1 MEVRIVNTKEYVGA
15 IDQGTTGTRFIIFDN
30 KGEQVSAAYREH
42 EQIYPE
48 PGWIEHDPGEIWENL
63 ELITEE
69 ALEKAGLDSDD
80 LASVGITNQRETAF
94 VWDDRGK
101 PLHNGIVWQDRRTAD
116 RCEELE
122 GTEIE
127 GIVKARTGLRLDPYF
142 SGTKIEWL
150 LENVEGLKERAEKR
164 EAYFG
169 TVESWLIWMLT
180 DGDVY
185 VTDHTNASRTML
197 FDIEEMEWH
206 SELLDFFGIPR
217 KSLPDP
223 VENVEEYGTITGLDP
238 LEGVPIGAALGDQQA
253 ALFGQGCYSPGEGKN
268 TYGTGSFLLVN
279 VGKEPSFGEDLLT
292 TIGFSFGGDTR
303 YALEGSVYSTGATIQ
318 WLRDGLGIIEE
329 AAESEGLAESLDG
342 NDGVYLVPAFAGL
355 GAPHWDSSARGTI
368 VGLTRGSDRRHMARA
383 GLESIAYQVED
394 VLRAMREEANQDLEE
409 LRVDGG
415 AAENNFLCQ
424 FQSDVSS
431 IPVLRTGIFESSALG
446 AAYGAGL
453 AVGVWNDLD
462 ELKELIRSKKD
473 RRFEPDMESEE
484 REELYGHWQEAVKRA
499 KDWRL

>member
-1 MEVRIVNTKEYVGA
+1 MSIVKKEGFIGA
-15 IDQGTTGTRFIIFDN
+15 IDQGTTGTRFIIFDSS
-30 KGEQVSAAYREH
+30 GEQVSAAYREH
-42 EQIYPE
+42 DQIYPE
-48 PGWIEHDPGEIWENL
+48 PGWIEHDPREIWGNL
-63 ELITEE
+63 KLVTEE
-69 ALEKAGLDSDD
+69 AMEKAGLDSDD
-80 LASVGITNQRETAF
+80 IASVGITNQRETVF
-94 VWDDRGK
+94 VWDDSGQ

-127 GIVKARTGLRLDPYF
+127 EIVKERTGLRLDPYF

-150 LENVEGLKERAEKR
+150 LEKVDGLRDRAEKG
-164 EAYFG
+164 EVYFG

-180 DGDVY
+180 AGEAY

-197 FDIEEMEWH
+197 FDIKKMDWH
-206 SELLDFFGIPR
+206 GDLLDFFGVPR
-217 KSLPDP
+217 SVLPDP
-223 VENVEEYGTITGLDP
+223 VENVEKYGTITSLDS
-238 LEGVPIGAALGDQQA
+238 LQGVPIGAALGDQQA
-253 ALFGQGCYSPGEGKN
+253 ALFGQGCYVPGEGKN

-279 VGKEPSFGEDLLT
+279 VGNEPSFGENLLT
-292 TIGFSFGGDTR
+292 TIGFSSGGDTR

-329 AAESEGLAESLDG
+329 AAESEGLAKSLDG

-368 VGLTRGSDRRHMARA
+368 VGLTRGSDERHMARA

-394 VLRAMREEANQDLEE
+394 VLRAMREEAGQDLEE

-415 AAENNFLCQ
+415 AAENDFLCQ

-453 AVGVWNDLD
+453 AWF
-462 ELKELIRSKKD
+462 
-473 RRFEPDMESEE
+473 RRITRFNPD
-484 REELYGHWQEAVKRA
+484 
-499 KDWRL
+499 